1 MFLFDRTNSAFR
13 LASLLILVLMGMQ
26 NVFAQNSMVG
36 DGFGGR
42 LWYKPYNYT
51 VGSYSAYTVCGDS
64 DQLYGWGANH
74 HGELGDGTKVST
86 NFPVKA
92 LGMTNVRYY
101 STGYNMGAIKYDS
114 TGWVWGS
121 PVSSFP
127 RKILDSVKFL
137 DASSQVI
144 SFVKYDGTVWSVG
157 RNSSG
162 IFGNDSVN
170 TGVITS
176 PRKASN
182 ISTATRVALTRYT
195 MGVLLANGD
204 VWTAGANNQGCLGT
218 GANPSAIEKTP
229 VQVTRL
235 KKIVDIKG
243 TAVNF
248 VALDSFGQVFTWG
261 AASAIGV
268 GSTKQDTPVLV
279 NSLSNIVAISACDDG
294 ANILALDANH
304 VAYGWGPNYGGNL
317 GIGNNINQSYVPVQI
332 ATDVADIMSGETF
345 TYIVKLDGSLWAA
358 GRSAGGSIW
367 MNLKDSARNVF
378 TQIDPTIAPLNL
390 CELPP
395 FAGNYF
401 KIKTILCVYDSIKFE
416 AAKNDSFTNF
426 HWNFG
431 DDTTL
436 VYGMLATHKFQNTG
450 DYTVRLFSV
459 RKSTG
464 LKDTVIRNISIH
476 DASYVPLFNGDTLIC
491 DRIAYE
497 KTPLVFDE
505 DAQYVW
511 SDGTPSFKKYIN
523 YAGLHSLKV
532 TDENGCYYSDSFNV
546 ISHENPKALYK
557 ADIYSLCE
565 NDNRMVKFTN
575 LSSSTDSIARCKWDF
590 TEDTLSSTDSVVYF
604 KFKKSDLKP
613 VWLTVWTK
621 YGCKSDTIDVF
632 DILPSPKPVFDLKIN
647 DSCQFKNSITLL
659 NKTLKDTIENP
670 RFKWYFSEGFILSN
684 RNPTGPRTYSDTGKF
699 YIDLIYTNT
708 NKCTDT
714 LRKFVHIYPHPK
726 ADFQLNSPI
735 CSSDSIAFPNLSSSN
750 YNPMKALWDFGDL
763 KSSNLLSPNHKYD
776 SKGYYTVKLKIT
788 SPQNCSDSIFKN
800 LVVYNPP
807 KATFTI
813 NDSIQCLL
821 GNVFKL
827 SSSSTADTSNL
838 VDQFWQY
845 SDNTSEHAVI
855 PADKSFSSAQKHS
868 IKLNVT
874 DIFGCTDSIVKW
886 VEVKNGPVVDF
897 NINDPSQCENGQNF
911 NFNYQAI
918 NTNDSIVNIEWRILS
933 QSYFNQSTYSSNTF
947 PLGKTSIQ
955 LILNTK
961 FGCPGLNN
969 KFVVVNPV
977 PKANFTINQSVQCF
991 DGHQFNFTNNSLVS
1005 SGSIKTN
1012 KWDFGDLSTST
1023 SNSPLAKTY
1032 STFGQYTVKLIIESD
1047 SLCTDSSVQNIEI
1060 NPNPIIDIQ
1069 SIKPVCLGKAT
1080 DFSSLSSIAKG
1091 QIVDYN
1097 WDFGD
1102 NTFGKDSS
1110 TQHTYA
1116 NSGLYTVVLDAKSDK
1131 GCSSS
1136 KTFPGSAEVFSL
1148 PIAQF
1153 DYSLEEGDQNNS
1165 LLKFNNKSTPNPLTS
1180 FWDFATF
1187 GKAIHDTALSIEDTV
1202 SVKANLIVKD
1212 LNGCTSQISKTVFAS
1227 GPMLLFIPNA
1237 FTPNKDQ
1244 LNDFFNPSGRITVKQ
1259 YHLAIYNRWGEL
1271 LFESNDPKIAWD
1283 GNYKNDICPQDVYT
1297 YWIELVDVFGKRK
1310 TYRGTFTLLH

>member
-1 MFLFDRTNSAFR
+1 
-13 LASLLILVLMGMQ
+13 MGMQ
-26 NVFAQNSMVG
+26 NVYGQNSMVG

-92 LGMTNVRYY
+92 VSMTNVRYY

-114 TGWVWGS
+114 TGWVWGA
-121 PVSSFP
+121 PVSNFP

-137 DASSQVI
+137 DASSQTI

-157 RNSSG
+157 RNAVG
-162 IFGNDSVN
+162 TFGNDSINSGVVN
-170 TGVITS
+170 S
-176 PRKASN
+176 PRKALN
-182 ISTATRVALTRYT
+182 INTAVRVALTRNNLAI
-195 MGVLLANGD
+195 LLSNGD
-204 VWTAGANNQGCLGT
+204 VWVTGSNTSGCLGT
-218 GANPSAIEKTP
+218 GANPSVIEKVP
-229 VQVTRL
+229 VKITRL

-243 TAVNF
+243 TAINF
-248 VALDSFGQVFTWG
+248 VALDSFGNVFTWG
-261 AASAIGV
+261 ASAAIGT
-268 GSTKQDTPVLV
+268 GMSKQDTPVLV
-279 NSLSNIVAISACDDG
+279 STLSNIVAISACDDG
-294 ANILALDANH
+294 TNILALDANH
-304 VAYGWGPNYGGNL
+304 VAYGWGPNGGGNL
-317 GIGNNINQSYVPVQI
+317 GIGNNMNQSYSPVQI
-332 ATDVADIMSGETF
+332 TTDAADIMAGETF
-345 TYIVKLDGSLWAA
+345 TYLVKIDGSLWAA

-367 MNLKDSARNVF
+367 MNLKDSNRM
-378 TQIDPTIAPLNL
+378 TLTKIDPTIAPLNL

-464 LKDTVIRNISIH
+464 LKDTVIRNITIH

-511 SDGTPSFKKYIN
+511 SDGSPSFKKYIN
-523 YAGLHSLKV
+523 YEGLHSLKV

-575 LSSSTDSIARCKWDF
+575 LSSSTDSIVRCRWDF

-632 DILPSPKPVFDLKIN
+632 DILPAPKPLFDLTIN
-647 DSCQFKNSITLL
+647 DSCHYKNSITLL
-659 NKTLKDTIENP
+659 NKTLKDTIQNP
-670 RFKWYFSEGFILSN
+670 RFKWFFSEGYILSN
-684 RNPTGPRTYSDTGKF
+684 RNPTAPRTYTDTGKF
-699 YIDLIYTNT
+699 YIDLIYTNS

-750 YNPMKALWDFGDL
+750 YKPIKALWDFGDF
-763 KSSNLLSPNHKYD
+763 KSSNLLSPKHKYD
-776 SKGYYTVKLKIT
+776 GKGNYTVKLTVK
-788 SPQNCSDSIFKN
+788 SPQDCADSVVKS

-807 KATFTI
+807 KADFII

-821 GNVFKL
+821 GNIFKL
-827 SSSSTADTSNL
+827 SSTSTADTSNL

-845 SDNTSEHAVI
+845 SDNSNEHANF
-855 PADKSFSSAQKHS
+855 PSNKTFSSAQKFS
-868 IKLNVT
+868 IKLKVT
-874 DIFGCTDSIVKW
+874 DIFVCTDSVEKW

-897 NINDPSQCENGQNF
+897 NINDPSQCENNQNF
-911 NFNYQAI
+911 SFNYNPI
-918 NTNDSIVNIEWRILS
+918 KTNDSIVNIEWRILS
-933 QSYFNQSTYSSNTF
+933 QSYFNQSTHSSSTF

-969 KFVVVNPV
+969 KYVAVNPV
-977 PKANFTINQSVQCF
+977 PKANFSINQAVQCF
-991 DGHQFNFTNNSLVS
+991 DGHQFNFINNSTVA

-1012 KWDFGDLSTST
+1012 TWHFGDLSTS
-1023 SNSPLAKTY
+1023 SALNPSGKTY
-1032 STFGQYTVKLIIESD
+1032 SNFGNYTVKLTIESD
-1047 SLCTDSSVQNIEI
+1047 SLCTDSISQNIEI

-1069 SIKPVCLGKAT
+1069 SLIPVCLGKAT
-1080 DFSSLSSIAKG
+1080 VFSSLSSIVKG
-1091 QIVDYN
+1091 QILDYS

-1102 NTFGKDSS
+1102 NTFGKDSN
-1110 TQHTYA
+1110 TNHTYS
-1116 NSGLYTVVLDAKSDK
+1116 NNGFYTIILNAKSDK
-1131 GCSSS
+1131 GCISS
-1136 KTFPGSAEVFSL
+1136 KSFPRAAEVFAL
-1148 PIAQF
+1148 PVAEF
-1153 DYSLEEGDQNNS
+1153 DYNIEEGNQNNS
-1165 LLKFNNKSTPNPLTS
+1165 LLKFKNQSTPQPLKS
-1180 FWDFATF
+1180 LWNFASF
-1187 GKAIHDTALSIEDTV
+1187 GKAIHDTSLSIEDTV
-1202 SVKANLIVKD
+1202 TVKTSLMVTDIK
-1212 LNGCTSQISKTVFAS
+1212 GCTDQINKTIFAS
-1227 GPMLLFIPNA
+1227 GPMLLFMPNA

-1259 YHLAIYNRWGEL
+1259 YRLSIYNRWGEL
-1271 LFESNDPKIAWD
+1271 LFESNDPKLAWD
-1283 GNYKNDICPQDVYT
+1283 GNYKNETCPQDVYT
-1297 YWIELVDVFGKRK
+1297 YWIDLIDVFGKRK